1 MRLEAEVRRLNLLEQ
16 QYTHGIWR
24 IVKIYVN
31 GKLREIA
38 VNRREEH
45 VSV

>member
-16 QYTHGIWR
+16 RYIHGRWT
-24 IVKIYVN
+24 IVKVYVN

-38 VNRREEH
+38 VNHREGY
-45 VSV
+45 VSS